1 MEWLNSVWK
10 LLCTENQNL
19 TKIIFAPTVV
29 IEGWL
34 GFQLIV
40 SILKINYS
48 RKREFLYIIFLSL
61 ISFINEFFIQSP
73 FNILFNYIAN
83 FIFIKLLFKE
93 KIIKT
98 LLCMILPTAI
108 FASVGILILKPM
120 LIIFNLSISQA
131 QFTPIYESIYI
142 FLLYTTIY
150 FVIKLIKKKDIILK
164 LNDDFC
170 PKDKK
175 TILINFLLGFF
186 SLCLQLFITAFYTN
200 VLPMFITFL
209 SFISLLA
216 YFFISLYSL
225 TKTMKLQITTRNLEN
240 AESYNNTLS
249 FLYDNVKSFKHDF
262 DNMVFTIGGFINT
275 NDMPGLKKYYE
286 SLEKDCERV
295 NNVALLNPQLIN
307 NAGIY
312 NLLTAKYQKAIENNV
327 EIQLDFFF
335 DLDKL
340 HMPIYDFSRMLGILI
355 DNAIEAAS
363 NTTEKIVKLA
373 FRDSYNS
380 NTQTVKIENTFSN
393 VYIDT
398 NKIFEKGFTQKE
410 NHSGMGLWEVTQ
422 IIKKNNNIKL
432 LTTTKANYFIQTLE
446 IYY

>member
-1 MEWLNSVWK
+1 MEWLNSVWNV
-10 LLCTENQNL
+10 LCTENENL
-19 TKIIFAPTVV
+19 TKAIFAPTVI
-29 IEGWL
+29 IEAWL

-48 RKREFLYIIFLSL
+48 REKEFIYIIFLSF
-61 ISFINEFFIQSP
+61 ISFINEFFIKSP

-98 LLCMILPTAI
+98 LLCMILPSII
-108 FASVGILILKPM
+108 FASIGMLILKPM

-131 QFTPIYESIYI
+131 QFTPIYEFIYI
-142 FLLYTTIY
+142 VLLYTTIY
-150 FVIKLIKKKDIILK
+150 FVIKLIKKKKIILK
-164 LNDDFC
+164 LNDDFF

-175 TILINFLLGFF
+175 IILVNFLFGFF
-186 SLCLQLFITAFYTN
+186 SLCVQLFITAFYTN

-216 YFFISLYSL
+216 YFFISFYSL

-249 FLYDNVKSFKHDF
+249 FLYDNVKAFKHDF
-262 DNMVFTIGGFINT
+262 DNMIFTIGGFVNT
-275 NDMPGLKKYYE
+275 NDIEGLKKYYQ
-286 SLEKDCERV
+286 SLEKDCEHV
-295 NNVALLNPQLIN
+295 NNVSILNPQLIN

-312 NLLTAKYQKAIENNV
+312 NLLTAKYQKAIELNV
-327 EIQLDFFF
+327 EIQIEFFI
-335 DLDKL
+335 DLNKL

-363 NTTEKIVKLA
+363 NTSEKIVKLT
-373 FRDSYNS
+373 FRDSSNS
-380 NTQTVKIENTFSN
+380 NIQIVKIENTFTN
-393 VYIDT
+393 INIDT
-398 NKIFEKGFTQKE
+398 NKIFEKGFTEKK
-410 NHSGMGLWEVTQ
+410 NHSGMGLWEVKQ
-422 IIKKNNNIKL
+422 IIKRNNNIKL
-432 LTTTKANYFIQTLE
+432 LTTTKTNYFIQTLE